1 MRGRIG
7 GGLLCET
14 LVRTALL
21 RHRPRVVLIVRRRV
35 LHLGTVSLLIREQF
49 RAQLCRDLLRRTQR
63 RDQVNVWVTA

>member
-21 RHRPRVVLIVRRRV
+21 RHRPRVVLIRRV

-63 RDQVNVWVTA
+63 RDQVDVWVTA